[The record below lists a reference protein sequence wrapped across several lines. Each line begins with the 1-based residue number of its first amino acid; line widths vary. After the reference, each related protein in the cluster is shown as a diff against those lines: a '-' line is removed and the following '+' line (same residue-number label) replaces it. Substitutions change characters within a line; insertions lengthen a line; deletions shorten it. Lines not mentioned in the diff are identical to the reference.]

1 MEEEAEG
8 GHWSSSANTGIQTA
22 GHFAAPVFSQHGVL
36 WANGLPPHHV
46 QMQVQGQHWQHAG
59 HSVAPDRPHFLP
71 QHHVPMQWQHW
82 PHASYVNP
90 PRPAPSPWGH
100 VPQFVGP
107 VAKEKRING
116 FERKCLA
123 CKLKFFSFQYCRSK
137 EMIED
142 KGRGGRVQALNHLGS
157 EWDYKA

>member
-71 QHHVPMQWQHW
+71 QHHVPMLNS
-82 PHASYVNP
+82 PAASHATPLAHSGHATPLAHSGPQFTRCTSTKVRILTHAMRLRQPPSPAPPLPAP
-90 PRPAPSPWGH
+90 PRPVKPLS
-100 VPQFVGP
+100 
-107 VAKEKRING
+107 
-116 FERKCLA
+116 
-123 CKLKFFSFQYCRSK
+123 
-137 EMIED
+137 
-142 KGRGGRVQALNHLGS
+142 
-157 EWDYKA
+157 